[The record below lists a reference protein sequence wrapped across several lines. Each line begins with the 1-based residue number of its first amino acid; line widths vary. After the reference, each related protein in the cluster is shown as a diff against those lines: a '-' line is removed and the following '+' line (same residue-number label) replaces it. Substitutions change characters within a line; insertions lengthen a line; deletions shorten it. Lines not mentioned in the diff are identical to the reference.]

1 MDLAAPLGLALAG
14 LLLPLVLLYVLKVR
28 RARRR
33 VPSTWLWGAARRDLE
48 ARSPW
53 QKLRVQLPLVL
64 QALAL
69 LILAVGA
76 ARPTSHGPSV
86 LADHLAIVV
95 DTSASMSAT
104 DPASGATR
112 LELARQ
118 VAHERVTGLAPG
130 AEVMVIAAGHEA
142 RMVLPFE
149 RDRRRI
155 EAALAALGAEAAE
168 GELETAVGLA
178 ASRLA
183 ELGGRRSLVVVTD
196 GALARP
202 ADLGASAVPLEVSLV
217 GTALDNAAIVRVDV
231 QSGRDAPAGREEV
244 QAFLMV
250 ANFGTTARELY
261 VTMREDNASDV
272 LASRS
277 IVLAPGERQPVL
289 LGFHATPGD
298 HGRGLVFDLSPHD
311 AMPVDDVAFGRVPE
325 GRQLPVVVS
334 AAEDAPSPWLLRA
347 LGADPLV
354 ELTHVPLAGL
364 ASAPVPHGAFVVLEG
379 SCSAAPGGDLLLV
392 HPPTGRCH
400 GTEVGSAVEAPR
412 ITDWDH
418 ADPRLRFVGL
428 DGVLVA
434 SARPVVP
441 ESPRQALVRS
451 DRGAL
456 VADASTSGRSVT
468 VVGFDVGESNWPLRA
483 SFVLFVRNL
492 LEQARMHRASGL
504 AAAAVVGEPLR
515 AVVPRG
521 VAEVELEVPPPAPL
535 AATAHD
541 APRERRTLP
550 ARDGLCI
557 VPEVDRVGLFRLD
570 WKAPTPGS
578 LVVPVNLASAAES
591 DLRARADAPTTGA
604 AAVTTRAEQGEG
616 RSDWSFLF
624 ALCALAF
631 VLFDL
636 WYFGRPTRPVRL
648 APGAAPR
655 LPDRPPARGATR

>member
-1 MDLAAPLGLALAG
+1 LA
-14 LLLPLVLLYVLKVR
+14 
-28 RARRR
+28 
-33 VPSTWLWGAARRDLE
+33 
-48 ARSPW
+48 
-53 QKLRVQLPLVL
+53 
-64 QALAL
+64 
-69 LILAVGA
+69 
-76 ARPTSHGPSV
+76 
-86 LADHLAIVV
+86 
-95 DTSASMSAT
+95 
-104 DPASGATR
+104 
-112 LELARQ
+112 
-118 VAHERVTGLAPG
+118 
-130 AEVMVIAAGHEA
+130 
-142 RMVLPFE
+142 
-149 RDRRRI
+149 
-155 EAALAALGAEAAE
+155 AEAAE
-168 GELETAVGLA
+168 GELEAAVGLA

-202 ADLGASAVPLEVSLV
+202 TSFGASAVPLLVSLV
-217 GTALDNAAIVRVDV
+217 GAPLDNAAIVRVDV
-231 QSGRDAPAGREEV
+231 QSRLDAPAGREEV

-250 ANFGTTARELY
+250 ANYGATARELY

-277 IVLAPGERQPVL
+277 VVLAPGARQPVL
-289 LGFHATPGD
+289 LGFHPTPAD

-325 GRQLPVVVS
+325 GRRLPVVV
-334 AAEDAPSPWLLRA
+334 AAANDAPSPWLVRA

-354 ELTHVPLAGL
+354 ELSRVPVAEL

-379 SCSAAPGGDLLLV
+379 SCRAAPGGDLLLV

-400 GTEVGSAVEAPR
+400 GTEVGAAVEAPR

-418 ADPRLRFVGL
+418 ADARLRFVGL

-456 VADASTSGRSVT
+456 VVDASTSARTVT
-468 VVGFDVGESNWPLRA
+468 VVGFDVGDSNWPLRA

-492 LEQARMHRASGL
+492 LEQARLHRASGL
-504 AAAAVVGEPLR
+504 AAPAVVGEPLR
-515 AVVPRG
+515 AFVPRG
-521 VAEVELEVPPPAPL
+521 VAEVELELPPAAPL
-535 AATAHD
+535 AATVHD
-541 APRERRTLP
+541 EPRERRTLR

-570 WKAPTPGS
+570 WQAPTPGS

-591 DLRARADAPTTGA
+591 DLRARADGPTTDGA
-604 AAVTTRAEQGEG
+604 SVTTHAEQGEG

-624 ALCALAF
+624 ALFALAF

-648 APGAAPR
+648 AAGAAPR
-655 LPDRPPARGATR
+655 LPDRPPARGGAR